1 MQVLSISITFH
12 QMQLWMLCFSLCRS
26 NPSLF
31 QHPLGGKPA
40 VAPCNVAPTGCRW
53 RLPGVGEHKH
63 VDLVDLVWEEET
75 GKGELY
81 PPQPGEHPQ
90 LMRSSAFLSVE

>member
-1 MQVLSISITFH
+1 M
-12 QMQLWMLCFSLCRS
+12 
-26 NPSLF
+26 
-31 QHPLGGKPA
+31 
-40 VAPCNVAPTGCRW
+40 
-53 RLPGVGEHKH
+53 GEHKH
-63 VDLVDLVWEEET
+63 IDLVDLVWEEET